1 MDYNIFGYD
10 FEVFKYDWL
19 VVFVNKNT
27 SEKTVIIN
35 DKQALKD
42 FYAKYKDS
50 IFVGYNSLGYDVY

>member
-27 SEKTVIIN
+27 SERTVIVN
-35 DKQALKD
+35 DRQALKD
-42 FYAKYKDS
+42 FYNTNKDA
-50 IFVGYNSLGYDVY
+50 IFCRI

>member
-50 IFVGYNSLGYDVY
+50 IFVGYNS